1 MDWQFLAPFLTA
13 TLLLL
18 ITPGPVVAIVVHNT
32 LRNGSRAGI
41 MTALGVELG
50 EVLVL
55 GVVFT
60 GLILSQE
67 FAPLLFRWVSLI
79 GIFYLVWLAIRAFR
93 SPRSPSHE
101 TVVGSTSRP
110 IIDGM
115 TIALSNPATLI
126 FYAAFFPQFINPHYP
141 LLEQLVV
148 LGAIF
153 LGGSLV
159 FDLICIAAAAHLR
172 PSRSLRPSGFG
183 RFAEFGSA
191 VLYLCIAAFALLGFA
206 NMPL

>member
-1 MDWQFLAPFLTA
+1 MDWQLLAPFLTA

-41 MTALGVELG
+41 LTALGVELG
-50 EVLVL
+50 EVIVL

-60 GLILSQE
+60 GLILSRE
-67 FAPLLFRWVSLI
+67 FMPLLFRWVSLA
-79 GIFYLVWLAIRAFR
+79 GIFYLVWLAIRTFR
-93 SPRSPSHE
+93 SPQSASRE
-101 TVVGSTSRP
+101 TVIGSASRP

-141 LLEQLVV
+141 LLEQLVM

-159 FDLICIAAAAHLR
+159 FDMICIAAAAHLR
-172 PSRSLRPSGFG
+172 PARSLRPSGFD
-183 RFAEFGSA
+183 RLAELGSA
-191 VLYLCIAAFALLGFA
+191 VLYLCIAALALLGFTHF
-206 NMPL
+206 PL